1 MEKYLENIT
10 IPDTIKRIKLDVG
23 LSYGANQSN
32 VWFDNDPAEE
42 LFVFGFE
49 PNPDCLAVLNAGDI
63 KVQHPAHPPGIAN
76 KYLKSRFAIIPVALS
91 NVEEEKTMDFFMMQ
105 RDCGTSSLY
114 NPVDPFIGP
123 VKQVVKTPVF
133 SLKHFFDAFKWWD
146 RFPYIE
152 YIKIDAQGSDFDI
165 ILGAREYLKDRVVY
179 ITAEPEIYQ
188 YSGCGHNNEHN
199 MTEYM
204 KSIGF
209 KRVHHPNTHDPT
221 YINTRFAHLKDDI
234 YIYQR
239 G

>member
-1 MEKYLENIT
+1 MEKYIENIN
-10 IPDTIKRIKLDVG
+10 IPDNVKKIKIDIG

-32 VWFDNDPAEE
+32 VWFENDVDEA

-49 PNPDCLAVLNAGDI
+49 PNPDCLSVLYAGNI
-63 KVQHPAHPPGIAN
+63 QVQHPEHPSGIAD

-91 NVEEEKTMDFFMMQ
+91 NFKEEKTMDFFMMQ

-114 NPVDPFIGP
+114 TPIDPFIGP
-123 VKQVVKTPVF
+123 IKEVVKIPVF

-165 ILGAREYLKDRVVY
+165 ILGAEHYLKERVVY

-188 YSGCGHNNEHN
+188 YSGCGHNNEYN
-199 MTEYM
+199 MTGYM
-204 KSIGF
+204 NSIGF
-209 KRVHHPNTHDPT
+209 ERIYHPNTHDPT
-221 YINTRFAHLKDDI
+221 YINKNFLYLKDSI
-234 YIYQR
+234 FIYQK

>member
-1 MEKYLENIT
+1 MEKYIENIN
-10 IPDTIKRIKLDVG
+10 IPDNVKKIKIDIG

-32 VWFDNDPAEE
+32 VWFENDVDEA

-49 PNPDCLAVLNAGDI
+49 PNPDCLSVLYAGNI
-63 KVQHPAHPPGIAN
+63 QVQHPEHPSGIAD

-91 NVEEEKTMDFFMMQ
+91 NFKEEKTMDFFMMQ

-114 NPVDPFIGP
+114 TPIDPFIGP
-123 VKQVVKTPVF
+123 IKEVVKIPVF

-165 ILGAREYLKDRVVY
+165 ILGAEHYLKERVVY

-188 YSGCGHNNEHN
+188 YSGCGHNNEYN
-199 MTEYM
+199 MTGYM
-204 KSIGF
+204 NSIGF
-209 KRVHHPNTHDPT
+209 ERIYHPNTHDPT
-221 YINTRFAHLKDDI
+221 YINKNFLHLKDSI
-234 YIYQR
+234 FIYQK

>member
-1 MEKYLENIT
+1 MEKYIENIN
-10 IPDTIKRIKLDVG
+10 IPDNIKSIKIDIG

-32 VWFDNDPAEE
+32 VWFENDKNEE

-49 PNPDCLAVLNAGDI
+49 PNPDCLSVLYTGNI
-63 KVQHPAHPPGIAN
+63 QVQHPAHPSAIAD
-76 KYLKSRFAIIPVALS
+76 KYLKSRFAILPVALS
-91 NVEEEKTMDFFMMQ
+91 NFKEEKTLDFFMMQ

-114 NPVDPFIGP
+114 TPVDPFIGP
-123 VKQVVKTPVF
+123 VKEVVKIPVF

-165 ILGAREYLKDRVVY
+165 ILGAEHYLKERVVY

-188 YSGCGHNNEHN
+188 YSGCGHNSEYN
-199 MTEYM
+199 MTSYM
-204 KSIGF
+204 ESIGF
-209 KRVHHPNTHDPT
+209 ERVYHPNTHDPT
-221 YINTRFAHLKDDI
+221 YINKKFLHLKESI